1 MFSKLSKMVH
11 KNKKGFTLVELMVV
25 VVIIGILTAIA
36 IPVYNSTQ
44 ETAKKAACLDNLRS
58 MNGQVMVAKA
68 DGVTITT
75 VAGLVPTYIAKT
87 PTCPSGGTYSFVAAT
102 ATEAEHFACS
112 VATHVLP

>member
-44 ETAKKAACLDNLRS
+44 ETAKKAACIDNLRS
-58 MNGQVMVAKA
+58 MDSQIQVAAV

-75 VAGLVPTYIAKT
+75 VAGLVPDYITKT

-102 ATEAEHFACS
+102 ATAGAHFACS
-112 VATHVLP
+112 VATHVVP